1 MPDHRQLRAWRE
13 GLDLVEA
20 VYRAT
25 AEFPV
30 EERFGLATQMR
41 RSAVSVPANL
51 AEGCG
56 RQTQREL
63 ARYVWISFASLV
75 ELETHIIIGERIG
88 LLADPEL
95 EERVQ
100 RLKAMLLRFAGKI
113 ESRQA
118 QD

>member
-1 MPDHRQLRAWRE
+1 MPDHRQLRVWRE

-20 VYRAT
+20 VYRVT
-25 AEFPV
+25 AELPV
-30 EERFGLATQMR
+30 EERFGLAAQMK

-56 RQTQREL
+56 RQSQREL
-63 ARYVWISFASLV
+63 VRFVWISFASLA
-75 ELETHIIIGERIG
+75 ELETHIIIGRRIG

-100 RLKAMLLRFAGKI
+100 RLKAMLLRLAGKI
-113 ESRQA
+113 EAKR
-118 QD
+118 